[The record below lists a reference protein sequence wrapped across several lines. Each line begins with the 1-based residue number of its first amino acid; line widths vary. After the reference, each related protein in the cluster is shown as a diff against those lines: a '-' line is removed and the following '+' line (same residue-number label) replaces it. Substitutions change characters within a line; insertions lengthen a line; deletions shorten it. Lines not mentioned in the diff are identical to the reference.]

1 MYAQRVSPFTELTI
15 HEQMAKPI
23 LSGVIECLKFP
34 DSTIFSN
41 TFAVCCALLPVLF
54 GQPEQLLQGAPMQFD
69 QERLGN
75 YAKLIGQDLVTNLL
89 AVLWTPIGQERH
101 AQILGA
107 IGLVF
112 LFLRAVSQAT
122 GSEQYLNLM
131 FQIFTKLPN
140 ANDAAVIVS
149 SASIFYSCY

>member
-1 MYAQRVSPFTELTI
+1 
-15 HEQMAKPI
+15 
-23 LSGVIECLKFP
+23 
-34 DSTIFSN
+34 
-41 TFAVCCALLPVLF
+41 
-54 GQPEQLLQGAPMQFD
+54 MQFD
-69 QERLGN
+69 QERLVN

-107 IGLVF
+107 IGLIF

-149 SASIFYSCY
+149 AERVISRLFLTRSRPCETCSTSPSQTS